1 MWRKQGHP
9 TPVLLPG
16 KSHGRSSQKTNND
29 PGLGASS
36 IRRQERVL
44 PGQTSIQVKTFTLVL
59 FKCSNVTI
67 ALPEPGTSSLQL
79 RRPSSWTSRLAPGV
93 TGHHLSL
100 GSCSP
105 SPGTGDVMRQNCSN
119 RSRGAGLGKT
129 HLGTPDGKGCYKG
142 CCWDIWQTLGNRL
155 STEGGGGGG
164 HQCQS
169 SKLPGLTAC
178 SHLRPCPCHDRC
190 SGLQGH
196 RIKTSQRLSKE
207 TITTIHRH
215 WASNSTDLGKPS
227 VKGQII
233 TVLGFVVIMS
243 RSQLSLA
250 MTCNKFRAQKWI
262 SMALCQSTLFTEAGG
277 GLDLASRSIGKES
290 ACNAGDLSSIP
301 GLGISPGGGHGN
313 PLQYS
318 GLENPHGQRSLVGY
332 TPWSRKRVGRK
343 NKKRGTK
350 DSTAQVP
357 IT

>member
-1 MWRKQGHP
+1 M
-9 TPVLLPG
+9 G
-16 KSHGRSSQKTNND
+16 KVAIKDAAGTFGKRWVIDCPQ
-29 PGLGASS
+29 
-36 IRRQERVL
+36 RVV
-44 PGQTSIQVKTFTLVL
+44 GEGDINIKAQ
-59 FKCSNVTI
+59 
-67 ALPEPGTSSLQL
+67 SSLVWWPEAISDNVL
-79 RRPSSWTSRLAPGV
+79 
-93 TGHHLSL
+93 
-100 GSCSP
+100 
-105 SPGTGDVMRQNCSN
+105 VMTD
-119 RSRGAGLGKT
+119 A
-129 HLGTPDGKGCYKG
+129 
-142 CCWDIWQTLGNRL
+142 
-155 STEGGGGGG
+155 
-164 HQCQS
+164 
-169 SKLPGLTAC
+169 
-178 SHLRPCPCHDRC
+178 C

-215 WASNSTDLGKPS
+215 WVSNSTDLGKPS

-243 RSQLSLA
+243 WSQLSLA

-277 GLDLASRSIGKES
+277 GLDLANRSIGKES

-301 GLGISPGGGHGN
+301 GLGISPGGGCGN

-318 GLENPHGQRSLVGY
+318 GLEKPHGQRSLVGY
-332 TPWSRKRVGRK
+332 TSWGRKRVGRK